1 LILSVII
8 FRKSSLISILTVLG
22 SINSLQRLTDLQ
34 LTAVFLLLSLEL
46 GWDFE
51 NILIEIEEKCLEFR
65 D

>member
-1 LILSVII
+1 
-8 FRKSSLISILTVLG
+8 LG